1 MKFSGGLENEGEGK
15 FTITVE
21 STSTSDII
29 VQNIE
34 MGEWNGGFIRADGG
48 NSVTLSD
55 CLLNGGGT
63 IIHNTIGKLEITS
76 CEFIGDGIN
85 VPIESFI
92 VVMKGSISILS
103 SIFKYG
109 SFKG

>member
-1 MKFSGGLENEGEGK
+1 
-15 FTITVE
+15 
-21 STSTSDII
+21 
-29 VQNIE
+29 

-48 NSVTLSD
+48 NSVTLSE
-55 CLLNGGGT
+55 CLLNGGCT
-63 IIHNTIGKLEITS
+63 IIHKTVGLLQITS

-92 VVMKGSISILS
+92 VVMKGLIEVIDS
-103 SIFKYG
+103 SFKKG